1 MAQETV
7 VRGVLE
13 FFARI
18 GVYDVILPFILVFT
32 IIFAIL
38 EKTRVLGVEKISGS
52 DYTKKNLNATVA
64 FVVSFLVVAST
75 RLVAVINEAMANI
88 ALLVLVIVSF
98 LILIGAFFKSGE
110 DVSFGEGPWRTSFM
124 VVILVGVVAIFLNAL
139 GWLQDLIDYLDRYWQ
154 TDFVGAILL
163 ILFIVLFILFVTWG
177 SGESPKP
184 AKSDKDGK

>member
-32 IIFAIL
+32 IIFAVL
-38 EKTRVLGVEKISGS
+38 EKTKILGTEKVSGTE
-52 DYTKKNLNATVA
+52 YTKKNLNATVA

-88 ALLVLVIVSF
+88 VLLVLVIVSF
-98 LILIGAFFKSGE
+98 LMLIGAFFKTGE
-110 DVSFGEGPWRTSFM
+110 DVSLSEGPWRTSFM
-124 VVILVGVVAIFLNAL
+124 VIVLIGVVAIFLNAL

-163 ILFIVLFILFVTWG
+163 ILFIVLFILFITWG
-177 SGESPKP
+177 SGDSKP
-184 AKSDKDGK
+184 AKSDKEGK